1 MKGSSRH
8 NRSCRSILAIGVL
21 LALAVGLPP
30 ARAQTSKPAE
40 ASGAAPPASHP
51 SVDKPKGAKA
61 PKMAPGTMPVKPKVN
76 PQHIQVQHI
85 LIGFK
90 GSVRGKDIT
99 RTKDEAKALAYQ
111 ILEEARKGTDFNLLV
126 EKFTD
131 DSPPGIYGM
140 SNFGVPPN
148 AEASEY
154 GRSNMVPA
162 FGNVGFAIS
171 PGNIDI
177 ADYDQKASP
186 YGWHIIKRLK

>member
-1 MKGSSRH
+1 MKVTVHHDRIRRGA
-8 NRSCRSILAIGVL
+8 LALGVL
-21 LALAVGLPP
+21 MTLSAGLAPLASL
-30 ARAQTSKPAE
+30 AQTSKPAE
-40 ASGAAPPASHP
+40 AAESGTPAS
-51 SVDKPKGAKA
+51 KPAGKSAKV
-61 PKMAPGTMPVKPKVN
+61 APGTMPVKPKIN
-76 PQHIQVQHI
+76 PQHVQVQHI

-90 GSVRGKDIT
+90 GSVRGKEIT

-140 SNFGVPPN
+140 SNHGVPPN
-148 AEASEY
+148 KEAGEY
-154 GRSNMVPA
+154 ARGGMVPA

-171 PGNIDI
+171 PGNIDV
-177 ADYDQKASP
+177 ADYDPNTSP